1 LFITVLKA
9 RGDETRGLA
18 AFITVTNN
26 SLVFYLDYVRC
37 CSFVQVC
44 FSKVLQKIFVRIYR
58 HRHIRQSAL
67 PDKNAGNT
75 GLFVYYIY
83 TAITDIYIWML
94 NKLVCRSFSA
104 KQYANDI

>member
-1 LFITVLKA
+1 MLIVDSRVRHIRLRIYRKSGSA
-9 RGDETRGLA
+9 DKKHSVPA
-18 AFITVTNN
+18 
-26 SLVFYLDYVRC
+26 VFLHPQY
-37 CSFVQVC
+37 
-44 FSKVLQKIFVRIYR
+44 IFVRIYR